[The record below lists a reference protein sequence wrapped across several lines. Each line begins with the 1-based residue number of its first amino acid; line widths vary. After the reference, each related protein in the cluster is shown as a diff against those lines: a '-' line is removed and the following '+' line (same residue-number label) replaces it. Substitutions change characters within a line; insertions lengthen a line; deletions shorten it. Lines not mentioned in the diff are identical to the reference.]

1 MKYELVCVSYVHTSG
16 EAVVVDVGLP
26 AQEAPDHTARV
37 GCDREPE
44 SRPMTTGGGGEGGGT
59 EGGIVDAGQMNSNRM
74 SAGTE
79 PSETVWHA
87 MPHVRPMPPELQLES
102 SYNIALGDDTPQVIR
117 KYTFAVE

>member
-1 MKYELVCVSYVHTSG
+1 MLV
-16 EAVVVDVGLP
+16 AVYVDVGAP
-26 AQEAPDHTARV
+26 EQE
-37 GCDREPE
+37 EPLLNAW
-44 SRPMTTGGGGEGGGT
+44 RDGTVPTGGGGEGGGT

-74 SAGTE
+74 SADTE

>member
-1 MKYELVCVSYVHTSG
+1 MLFR
-16 EAVVVDVGLP
+16 AVYVDVGAP
-26 AQEAPDHTARV
+26 EQE
-37 GCDREPE
+37 EPLLNAW
-44 SRPMTTGGGGEGGGT
+44 RDGT
-59 EGGIVDAGQMNSNRM
+59 V
-74 SAGTE
+74 GTE